1 MAKIE
6 SIGQGNA
13 HATLHSAL
21 EEINLEDSIY
31 IIVRTKDDRVSTY
44 WSNYKNA
51 YLYWDLAVAMDD
63 VLDIRRKEKA

>member
-21 EEINLEDSIY
+21 EETAFEDSIY
-31 IIVRTKDDRVSTY
+31 IIVRTKDDKVSTY

-51 YLYWDLAVAMDD
+51 YLYWDLAAAMDD
-63 VLDIRRKEKA
+63 VMSVKRNKE